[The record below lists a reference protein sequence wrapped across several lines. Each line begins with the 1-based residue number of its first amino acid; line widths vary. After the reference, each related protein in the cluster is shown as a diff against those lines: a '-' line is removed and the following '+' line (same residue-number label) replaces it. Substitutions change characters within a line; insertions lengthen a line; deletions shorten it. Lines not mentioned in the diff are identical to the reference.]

1 MLYLDDTILTYH
13 GPDTQYDQG
22 AGSMTI
28 IADKKDILIER
39 LVLGPYETNCYIV
52 VDKKT
57 RDSLVVD
64 APANAPKIIESL
76 RGTTP
81 GYILLTHDHSDHTG
95 ALAGLRARLKAP
107 LAAHAA
113 DSSSL
118 QRPPEISVKDEDI
131 LTSGNLRVKALY
143 TPGHTPGS
151 LCFKIGRYLFAG
163 DTIFP
168 GGPGK
173 TWSPEDF
180 KQIVAS
186 ITAKILTL
194 PAGTVILPGHGDA
207 TTVEKSKKEYAV
219 FASRRHPDDLCG
231 DVLWLT

>member
-1 MLYLDDTILTYH
+1 
-13 GPDTQYDQG
+13 
-22 AGSMTI
+22 MTVI
-28 IADKKDILIER
+28 TDKKDILIER
-39 LVLGPYETNCYIV
+39 LVLGPYETNCYIM

-76 RGTTP
+76 RDTKP

-118 QRPPEISVKDEDI
+118 AMAPEILLKDGDC
-131 LTSGNLRVKALY
+131 LTLGNLKVKALH

-151 LCFKIGRYLFAG
+151 LCFKIGKYLFAG
-163 DTIFP
+163 DTVFP

-173 TWSPEDF
+173 TWLPEDF

-186 ITAKILTL
+186 ITAKIFML
-194 PAGTVILPGHGDA
+194 PAETVILPGHGDA
-207 TTVEKSKKEYAV
+207 TTVEKSKEEYAV